1 MYFLGIDGG
10 GSKTKAVLCDEYGK
24 IKYTMYKGSLNYYQ
38 IGKDGIKTVLH
49 QLVEEILCNINDIKK
64 DDIVVGL
71 GMPSYKEVVNVT
83 KIIDQIV
90 KEEFHF
96 VKKFIVENDGIISIN
111 GSLIGKKGIH
121 IVSGTGSI
129 GISLNE
135 EGVITRVGGWGPE
148 FGDEGSAYWIGKKT
162 LEIFSKQ
169 CDGRYEKTLLYY
181 LIKKYFNLN
190 NNFDIIKYFSND
202 LIDKRKEIAKISKL
216 CFEAATRGD
225 VLCKNVFTKASLELS
240 NIVKALIK
248 NFKGDEEIFLSYSGG
263 VFKSK
268 NLILTPLMN
277 SLCYENI
284 TLVKPILPPEL
295 GACLM
300 AFKSINNDI
309 NKVNNF
315 IDNLILCKQNEHII

>member
-24 IKYTMYKGSLNYYQ
+24 MKYTMYKGSLNYYQ

-49 QLVEEILCNINDIKK
+49 QLLEEILCNVNDIKR

-71 GMPSYKEVVNVT
+71 GIPSYKEVFNIT

-90 KEEFHF
+90 KDEFYC
-96 VKKFIVENDGIISIN
+96 VKKYIVENDGVISIN
-111 GSLIGKKGIH
+111 GSLAGKDGIH

-135 EGVITRVGGWGPE
+135 EGVITRVGGWGPV

-162 LEIFSKQ
+162 LETFSKQ
-169 CDGRYEKTLLYY
+169 CDGRHEKTMLYY
-181 LIKKYFNLN
+181 LIKEYFNIS
-190 NNFDIIKYFSND
+190 NNFDIIDYFGNK

-216 CFEAATRGD
+216 CCEAAIRGD
-225 VLCKNVFTKASLELS
+225 VFCKNIFTEAALELS
-240 NIVKALIK
+240 IIIKALIK
-248 NFKGDEEIFLSYSGG
+248 SLKMDKEILLSYSGG
-263 VFKSK
+263 VFKSES
-268 NLILTPLMN
+268 LILTPLMN
-277 SLCYENI
+277 NLCYENI
-284 TLVKPILPPEL
+284 TLVNPILSPEL

-300 AFKSINNDI
+300 AFKSVNSDG
-309 NKVNNF
+309 NKVNDF
-315 IDNLILCKQNEHII
+315 INNLMLCKQNK